1 METKSIKISLEACR
15 VNAGL
20 KQSELAEKLNVSNI
34 TISNWE
40 NGKGEPTMTQ
50 LRIISELSG
59 IPMDFIFISSNP
71 KKMDCTSCASANMSS
86 QENETAVV

>member
-1 METKSIKISLEACR
+1 MEAKNIKISLEACR

-40 NGKGEPTMTQ
+40 NGKGEPSMTQ
-50 LRIISELSG
+50 LRAISELSG
-59 IPMDFIFISSNP
+59 IPMDFIFISTNP
-71 KKMDCTSCASANMSS
+71 SKMDCVPECSDVPTSMSPK
-86 QENETAVV
+86 EAAV